1 MKNKLI
7 APSILSAD
15 FIHLGDEV
23 KKLEEAG
30 ITTLHLDIMDGH
42 FVPNLTFGPPVVKQI
57 RKFTNMVLDTHL
69 MIENPE
75 QWIDAYAEAGSDI
88 ITVHAEACTHL
99 HRTLI
104 YIKQLG
110 KKAAVS
116 LNPSTHPLEVE
127 YVLQYVDMVLVMSVN
142 PGFSGQTYIADI
154 NKKIAY
160 FDELRKKEKYKYLIE
175 VDGGVNKRNIQKL
188 DLLGA
193 DVFVMGSAFFKDSNY
208 RQTVKDIRKLI

>member
-15 FIHLGDEV
+15 FIHLGDEI

-69 MIENPE
+69 MVENPE

-88 ITVHAEACTHL
+88 ITVHVEACTHL
-99 HRTLI
+99 HRTLRH
-104 YIKQLG
+104 IKELG

-127 YVLQYVDMVLVMSVN
+127 YVLSYVDMVLVMSVN

-154 NKKIAY
+154 DKKIAY

-175 VDGGVNKRNIQKL
+175 VDGGVNKCNIQKL
-188 DLLGA
+188 DSLGA
-193 DVFVMGSAFFKDSNY
+193 DIFVMGSAFFKDSNY

>member
-1 MKNKLI
+1 MKNRLI

-15 FIHLGDEV
+15 FIHLGDEI

-30 ITTLHLDIMDGH
+30 VTMLHLDIMDGH

-57 RKFTNMVLDTHL
+57 RKFTDVVLDTHL

-75 QWIDAYAEAGSDI
+75 QWIDTYAEAGSDI

-99 HRTLI
+99 HRTLN

-127 YVLQYVDMVLVMSVN
+127 YVLKYVDMVLVMSVN

-154 NKKIAY
+154 DKKIAY
-160 FDELRKKEKYKYLIE
+160 FDELRKKENYKYLIE
-175 VDGGVNKRNIQKL
+175 VDGGVNERNIGKL
-188 DLLGA
+188 ALLGV
-193 DVFVMGSAFFKDSNY
+193 DIFVMGSAFFKNSNY